1 MDNYG
6 YHTSDNMSELED
18 DKLRYSLRKKKY
30 DEIEPTKEIG
40 PETETVFRTL
50 IRGVS

>member
-1 MDNYG
+1 
-6 YHTSDNMSELED
+6 MSELED

-40 PETETVFRTL
+40 PETETVFCTL
-50 IRGVS
+50 MRGVS